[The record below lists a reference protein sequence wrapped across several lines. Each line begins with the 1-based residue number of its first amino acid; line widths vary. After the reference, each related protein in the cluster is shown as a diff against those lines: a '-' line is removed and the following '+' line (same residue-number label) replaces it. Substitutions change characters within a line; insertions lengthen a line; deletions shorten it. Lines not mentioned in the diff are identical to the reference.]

1 MDLFKIHCLL
11 LDAALPSTIEDLKD
25 PTEDYILNLL
35 TEFLSKFSIDMNL
48 IDQPIPEQLDVM
60 TYYEDSDF
68 INLINLYTV
77 LTQVLDKIFLHNFC
91 LTDITS
97 PGQKRLKKQAKYLS
111 NFVLYTMLKKSEFND
126 KMEEIQ
132 ASSKLVKE
140 LRERKDQVLES
151 ISYKALQKGKKLSL
165 IEKLKSDI
173 QYMKSE
179 KLSKKNLELEII
191 QNDVEKKNQKVKEH
205 YNSLK
210 TETEQLNKMI
220 LELQS
225 EIVHSPEEYHSN
237 LNKLETQK
245 NLKEE
250 ERNAMQEAIQ
260 EKKQSIEKVE
270 EILNFTQK
278 MKKELLLLQDV
289 YKELKNKKTKS
300 NDIEKEIDSSNNML
314 SILQTKLAEH
324 KDQVDTETNKLQSH
338 QEKDLVPLL
347 NLHKQLLSEKK
358 AQKIKLNAAKICY
371 NEKCLEKNE
380 LHADI
385 SKIEKE
391 TTALLSSCQE
401 IFDKEVN
408 EEEKLRQAANR
419 H

>member
-300 NDIEKEIDSSNNML
+300 NDIEKEIDLSNNML